1 MSSVT
6 LEPQT
11 SIDQT
16 SFLSWLETARSGE
29 EIAYHRGM
37 LARDASV
44 DHAIRAMR
52 RMDRD
57 IASQI
62 AMRAVAIRHATQ
74 YSAGL
79 ETGAINIVSPQHST
93 YFDARLPRRVDLL
106 QRKLGECDY
115 LYVARRR

>member
-1 MSSVT
+1 MSVT
-6 LEPQT
+6 LDPQA
-11 SIDQT
+11 SIDQ
-16 SFLSWLETARSGE
+16 SAYLSWLDTSRRGE
-29 EIAYHRGM
+29 EIVYHRGM

-52 RMDRD
+52 RVDRD

-93 YFDARLPRRVDLL
+93 YFDARLPRRVDLI

-115 LYVARRR
+115 IYIARRR

>member
-1 MSSVT
+1 MSIT
-6 LEPQT
+6 LDPQT
-11 SIDQT
+11 SIDQ
-16 SFLSWLETARSGE
+16 SAYLSWLDTSRRGE
-29 EIAYHRGM
+29 EIPYHRGM
-37 LARDASV
+37 LARDTSV

-52 RMDRD
+52 RVDRD

-93 YFDARLPRRVDLL
+93 YFDARLPRRVDLI
-106 QRKLGECDY
+106 QRRLGEFDY
-115 LYVARRR
+115 LYIARRR